1 MRAPP
6 GSRDIMG
13 GAADENGPGTKNHRP
28 GFALHSAAHAS
39 AVATVRGEAAPAR
52 LELGGDV

>member
-13 GAADENGPGTKNHRP
+13 GAAAENGPGTKNHRP

-52 LELGGDV
+52 LELGDDV

>member
-1 MRAPP
+1 MRALI
-6 GSRDIMG
+6 GMRDTTG
-13 GAADENGPGTKNHRP
+13 EAADENGPGTKNHRP

-52 LELGGDV
+52 LELGDDV